1 MRYDGLT
8 EAELTRLLGVPLL
21 RLHDSV
27 GSTLDIAHELG
38 GTGAP
43 DGSVVLAEAQ
53 SAGRGRQ
60 GRRWQSPPGG
70 LWLAMLLRPRVAPQG
85 GALAVRA
92 GLAARAAI
100 AATAPEAVVTLK
112 WPNDLIVAGRKVGGV
127 LCEASWN
134 GARLLWIAV
143 GVGINVRGPVAP
155 EVAATALALDD
166 VAPGVTRVA
175 LLEALVPRLRAAGEG
190 GAALTELEREEFLA
204 VCWRGGAD
212 DPVALEPA
220 GALVVRRADG
230 TTERRVVPD

>member
-8 EAELTRLLGVPLL
+8 EAELARLVGVPLL
-21 RLHDSV
+21 RLHDTV

-43 DGSVVLAEAQ
+43 HGSLVLAEAQ

-60 GRRWQSPPGG
+60 GRRWLSPPGG
-70 LWLAMLLRPRVAPQG
+70 LWLALLLRPRVAPTG

-92 GLAARAAI
+92 GLAARAAL
-100 AATAPEAVVTLK
+100 AAAAPEARAALK
-112 WPNDLIVAGRKVGGV
+112 WPNDLIVDGRKVGGV

-134 GARLLWIAV
+134 GARLMWIAV

-155 EVAATALALDD
+155 EVVATALALDD

-175 LLEALVPRLRAAGEG
+175 VLEALVPLLRAAGEG
-190 GAALTELEREEFLA
+190 ASALTEEERAEFLA

-212 DPVALEPA
+212 DPVALEPD
-220 GALVVRRADG
+220 GALLVRRADG
-230 TTERRVVPD
+230 GTERRVAPD